1 MPSPSSSRR
10 SCSAGSSSR
19 GVNPERCS
27 TGQKRLPGLA
37 KWRPVA
43 AEYSPGLIPQ
53 NSTSRPGA
61 ITSGTSLPAAA
72 ASAAGEGRS
81 SFGSVMALR
90 TIARAAR
97 PGRGSV
103 DCSGRSARGGRM
115 TARTLDGRAVAAQ
128 IQQELADEVERLASV
143 GARPGLAAVLVG
155 DDEASHIYVGAKQ
168 RAAASTGIDSRRVS
182 LPANAS
188 QGQVLD
194 AVAVQEAIDPA
205 KDVDGL
211 HPWNEG
217 RLLRGDPV
225 FAPCTPAGI
234 VELLRRERV
243 AVEGSHV
250 VIVGRGLLV
259 GRPLAVLL
267 SAKAAGANAT
277 VTICHTGT
285 RKLSGFTREADVLV
299 AAAGRPAMIGPD
311 MVRKGAAGVDGAL
324 VGDVAPEVAEVAGAF
339 TPVPGGVGPMTVA
352 MLLANTVRAARG
364 AA

>member
-1 MPSPSSSRR
+1 MPARILD
-10 SCSAGSSSR
+10 G
-19 GVNPERCS
+19 
-27 TGQKRLPGLA
+27 K
-37 KWRPVA
+37 
-43 AEYSPGLIPQ
+43 
-53 NSTSRPGA
+53 
-61 ITSGTSLPAAA
+61 
-72 ASAAGEGRS
+72 
-81 SFGSVMALR
+81 AL
-90 TIARAAR
+90 AAR
-97 PGRGSV
+97 
-103 DCSGRSARGGRM
+103 
-115 TARTLDGRAVAAQ
+115 LRA
-128 IQQELADEVERLASV
+128 ELATEAERLAEA
-143 GARPGLAAVLVG
+143 GRRPGLAAVLVG

-194 AVAVQEAIDPA
+194 AVAELNADPAVHGIIVQLPLPDGLDPVAVQEAIDPA

-234 VELLRRERV
+234 VELLRHERV
-243 AVEGSHV
+243 PVEGAHV

-267 SAKAAGANAT
+267 SAKAPGANAT
-277 VTICHTGT
+277 VTLCHTGT
-285 RKLSGFTREADVLV
+285 RDLPSYTTTADVLV
-299 AAAGRPAMIGPD
+299 AAAGRPAMITPD
-311 MVRKGAAGVDGAL
+311 MVKPGAAVVDVGNHRVGDRI
-324 VGDVAPEVAEVAGAF
+324 VGDVAPEVAAVAGAL

-352 MLLANTVRAARG
+352 MLLANTVMAAREQ

>member
-1 MPSPSSSRR
+1 MP
-10 SCSAGSSSR
+10 
-19 GVNPERCS
+19 
-27 TGQKRLPGLA
+27 
-37 KWRPVA
+37 
-43 AEYSPGLIPQ
+43 
-53 NSTSRPGA
+53 
-61 ITSGTSLPAAA
+61 
-72 ASAAGEGRS
+72 
-81 SFGSVMALR
+81 
-90 TIARAAR
+90 ARI
-97 PGRGSV
+97 
-103 DCSGRSARGGRM
+103 
-115 TARTLDGRAVAAQ
+115 LDGRAAATQ
-128 IQQELADEVERLASV
+128 IRAELAEEIERLAAA
-143 GARPGLAAVLVG
+143 GRRPGLAAVLVG

-194 AVAVQEAIDPA
+194 AVAELNADPAVHGIIVQLPLPDGLDPVAVQEAIDPA

-311 MVRKGAAGVDGAL
+311 MVRPGAAVVDVGNHRVDGAL

>member
-1 MPSPSSSRR
+1 MP
-10 SCSAGSSSR
+10 
-19 GVNPERCS
+19 
-27 TGQKRLPGLA
+27 
-37 KWRPVA
+37 
-43 AEYSPGLIPQ
+43 
-53 NSTSRPGA
+53 
-61 ITSGTSLPAAA
+61 
-72 ASAAGEGRS
+72 
-81 SFGSVMALR
+81 
-90 TIARAAR
+90 ARI
-97 PGRGSV
+97 
-103 DCSGRSARGGRM
+103 
-115 TARTLDGRAVAAQ
+115 LDGRAAATQ
-128 IQQELADEVERLASV
+128 IRAELAEEIERLAAA
-143 GARPGLAAVLVG
+143 GRRPGLAAVLVG

-194 AVAVQEAIDPA
+194 AVAELNADPAVHGIIVQLPLPDGLDPVAVQEAIDPA

-217 RLLRGDPV
+217 RLLRGDPL

-311 MVRKGAAGVDGAL
+311 MVRPGAAVVDVGNHRVDGAL

-364 AA
+364 AT